1 MVIRTI
7 AVFMVIRTISLI
19 IIIVIRTII
28 ITLRL
33 QCNPCIEP
41 HSARV
46 AYPKVLSYHCLQIFQ
61 L

>member
-1 MVIRTI
+1 
-7 AVFMVIRTISLI
+7 MVIRTISLI
-19 IIIVIRTII
+19 IIIVIRTIII